1 VASPKKERKDDSRN
15 ITRNELTGMGKE
27 GIGRGK
33 KMPAVF
39 NLKLLLTRKKEIGKE
54 ILKK

>member
-1 VASPKKERKDDSRN
+1 MASPKKERKDDSRN

-39 NLKLLLTRKKEIGKE
+39 NLKLLLTRKKEIGQE